1 METELSRKRTAQ
13 ALQTDTDVQ
22 ASPVAFALSIAGL
35 AIQTVVAVA
44 LVAIVSLASWAYT
57 ALPSNLTA
65 DWTVNIDLGGFTAY
79 IVFTAIVLA
88 VGYLG
93 SWWLRSHDATKIK
106 VGATLVLVAALFSV
120 TTVWGLFL
128 GSILAII
135 GSIVAFTTIQKTSV
149 PKWG

>member
-13 ALQTDTDVQ
+13 GLQTDTDVQ
-22 ASPVAFALSIAGL
+22 ASSVAFALSIAGL

-44 LVAIVSLASWAYT
+44 FVAIVALATWAYNV
-57 ALPSNLTA
+57 LPSNLTA
-65 DWTVNIDLGGFTAY
+65 DWTVNVDLGGFSAY

-93 SWWLRSHDATKIK
+93 AWWLRSHDSTKIRI
-106 VGATLVLVAALFSV
+106 GATLVLVAALFSV

-135 GSIVAFTTIQKTSV
+135 GSIVGFTTIQKTSV
-149 PKWG
+149 LKWG